1 MTKAKDTAD
10 AERQARRRRLEALRD
25 DCRRHLD
32 GCVRILYSE
41 GGHLHLAVPPGR
53 WVSRALGGGRAVE
66 MALVGGDFSV
76 QERARGLLARLGELI
91 VQSKDAA
98 PVFADTEDL
107 AMFTLA
113 MRAKEESSWTVPRG
127 GQLPPM
133 PESDGVEESDLES
146 AWRAAG
152 MVRQSKREVPDL
164 RAAIAELCD
173 ELLEVKTSA
182 TAPKQASRTDD
193 QKFAQASAI
202 LLQEFERSGKMLRQ
216 NQVAARIGMRE
227 EDLSRLVGKS
237 GDKHDS
243 WKRLKESLVSRRPD
257 SKATRSVDD
266 EDE

>member
-25 DCRRHLD
+25 DCRRHKRGAVALAQRRREGRDPCLEKPILAARTEEDEHDSRGFLD
-32 GCVRILYSE
+32 
-41 GGHLHLAVPPGR
+41 
-53 WVSRALGGGRAVE
+53 
-66 MALVGGDFSV
+66 
-76 QERARGLLARLGELI
+76 RLGEVLAEAPDQLERLGMGDSGSEWRRSRKIAMEALLHARPWRKVIETSATFLDQEDRPTSTPEI
-91 VQSKDAA
+91 VCLTLERR
-98 PVFADTEDL
+98 VADL
-107 AMFTLA
+107 
-113 MRAKEESSWTVPRG
+113 V
-127 GQLPPM
+127 
-133 PESDGVEESDLES
+133 
-146 AWRAAG
+146 
-152 MVRQSKREVPDL
+152 
-164 RAAIAELCD
+164 AAIAELCD
-173 ELLEVKTSA
+173 ELLEVKPSA
-182 TAPKQASRTDD
+182 AAPKQASRTDD